1 MSDVK
6 WVELDILPA
15 GNQAGESAPRDP
27 LAPLLRELAEHPGR
41 WAELDRYPVARVQSA
56 RSRGANI
63 KRRYPGVEYAVVPA
77 GSEAVL
83 YLRQEPAGAPS

>member
-1 MSDVK
+1 MK

-15 GNQAGESAPRDP
+15 GRAGDAAWAPRDP
-27 LAPLLRELAEHPGR
+27 LAPVLRELAEHPGR
-41 WAELDRYPVARVQSA
+41 WAELHRYPIDRVQSA

-63 KRRYPGVEYAVVPA
+63 KKRHPGIEYAVLSA

-83 YLRQEPAGAPS
+83 YLRQEPA